1 MEKLLTLLKE
11 LYDDQNNIY
20 QEDGFTGFNE
30 CDIYNEVTAL
40 CDEYLIGNGGCCNWT
55 NINIL
60 RNNGYR
66 VFAGEKDSFG
76 WLIGCVQKQGDPRI
90 IVYG

>member
-1 MEKLLTLLKE
+1 MEQLLTLLKE
-11 LYDDQNNIY
+11 LYDDQNNVY

-40 CDEYLIGNGGCCNWT
+40 CDEYLIGNGGSCNWD
-55 NINIL
+55 NIWIL
-60 RNNGYR
+60 RDNGYR

-76 WLIGCVQKQGDPRI
+76 WLTGCVQKQGDPRI